1 MIGLIAA
8 AEGAAFSAEQWSEFY
23 ARLHPVLLHF
33 PIGLTVAA
41 LFMELV
47 ALVSPGARSTRRWMY
62 GLLALSAAFA
72 ASSGWLLG
80 EGSDY
85 SSELVDEHRR
95 LGVAAAILAAVVV
108 ALDLVGRSRRAA
120 AARGFLAL
128 LCAGVIGTAG
138 HHGGMITHG
147 RTFLSSAAPPW
158 LAPYLTEGGKAS
170 RLEDPAGETSPP
182 AVAPTESPVGVVSA
196 GSFAVDAPAD
206 AADPLSGFAD
216 PLSGHG
222 ENEGAGVDLEL
233 LVSTFRARC
242 FECHNEDKT
251 KGGLRLDELAGWE
264 DGVDLESP
272 EDSELLYRVLLPRD
286 DVDAMP
292 PKGKGL
298 DKAAIEALQG
308 WIEAGAPTGELR
320 VLLGEAAEDQEKQ
333 AASMDELR
341 EASGARIEP
350 IAEDLLFPMGQ
361 QRLDV
366 SWRHSDAS
374 PSVGQ
379 VRALAPIAGRVVN
392 LDLARSGVTDATVR
406 GLPEMEGLTRLHLE
420 STGVTDVAMS
430 IVAERAPSLEYLNL
444 HSTGVTG
451 GGLDAIGRLVHLQR
465 LVLFGTS
472 VTPAQADGFSSQA
485 PQVKVTIGAPAP
497 EVFANGQPRRILAA
511 DASKGRVVLLR
522 EVAIGRP
529 DVLWERPIQALHDLQ
544 WLGETGDGHG
554 RVLVQESW
562 TKIVEVDTRTGETLW
577 SYDARPADGERVE
590 IHSFQRLDDGTTMVA
605 ESGRGRIAFVNGAGE
620 LTGTIALTL
629 ERPDPHHDTR
639 LVRVTPKGTFLVA
652 HENDGVVLEYDR
664 SGAVVWTFEVP
675 LFGQERAA
683 GHGPEGHGN
692 QCFQAIRR
700 ADGDTLVTTG
710 NGSSLLC
717 VSPEGDVRWRKGS
730 EDLDGIEL
738 AWVTTVQELEDGHL
752 VLGNC
757 HAGDQQPQA
766 IELGPD
772 FRVEWTFRDFERFGN
787 GLSNLLVIEDGR

>member
-652 HENDGVVLEYDR
+652 HENDGVVREYDR

-717 VSPEGDVRWRKGS
+717 VSPEGDVRWRRGS

>member
-158 LAPYLTEGGKAS
+158 LAPYLTEGGEAS
-170 RLEDPAGETSPP
+170 RLEDPASETSPP
-182 AVAPTESPVGVVSA
+182 AVTPTESPVGVVSA
-196 GSFAVDAPAD
+196 GSFAVDAPAG

-652 HENDGVVLEYDR
+652 HENDGVVREYDR

>member
-108 ALDLVGRSRRAA
+108 ALDLLGRSRRAA

-652 HENDGVVLEYDR
+652 HENDGVVREYDR